1 MGIRHAVAESL
12 ERAIGPER
20 TQKLRSTEASARQKL
35 IDALDLE
42 HDRVSR
48 KQAGAER
55 RAAVKRAVQEERKA
69 AARRKAAKPKPTRE
83 ELIEAHGASREGIS
97 HPGKGAL
104 PWASP
109 DPSAD
114 FPKPT
119 VTKHELL
126 ASLHA
131 ALQPRTYFEIGVD
144 RGQSMTLSRT
154 KSIGVDPAFRI
165 DREISCDVRI
175 VKDTSD
181 HFFETTDLFDTHFDG
196 VPVDL
201 AFIDGM
207 HLAEF
212 ALRDFMNTEKKMAP
226 TGVIALDDILPR
238 NSLEAF
244 RQRRTEAWAG
254 DVYKV
259 HEVLARYRPDL
270 TLIPV
275 NTTLTG
281 SYLVVGLD
289 PTSTVLDDNYE
300 QIEAEI
306 TGADPQAVPQEWLE
320 RRTAVDPVTLLDH
333 EVWKRLSVLRES
345 GSAGSDLSEL
355 WSDLRGLPSIY
366 EPTGVVR

>member
-1 MGIRHAVAESL
+1 MFHVGIRRAVGDSI
-12 ERAIGPER
+12 ERVVGPER
-20 TQKLRSTEASARQKL
+20 AARVRRAEARARGRI
-35 IDALDLE
+35 IDALDVE
-42 HDRVSR
+42 
-48 KQAGAER
+48 GR
-55 RAAVKRAVQEERKA
+55 RPVQPRPKA
-69 AARRKAAKPKPTRE
+69 KAKAKPRKPTRE
-83 ELIEAHGASREGIS
+83 ELIAAHGKSQDGIS

-104 PWASP
+104 PWASS

-114 FPKPT
+114 YPRPT
-119 VTKHELL
+119 MTKHALL
-126 ASLHA
+126 TSLHEQ
-131 ALQPRTYFEIGVD
+131 LQPRTYFEIGVD

-181 HFFETTDLFDTHFDG
+181 HFFESTDLFDTHFDG

-207 HLAEF
+207 HLAEYVV
-212 ALRDFMNTEKKMAP
+212 RDFMNTEKRMAP
-226 TGVIALDDILPR
+226 TGVIALDDMLPR

-244 RQRRTEAWAG
+244 RKRRTEAWAG

-259 HEVLARYRPDL
+259 HQVLAKYRPDL

-306 TGADPQAVPQEWLE
+306 TGADPQVVEQDWLE
-320 RRTAVDPVTLLDH
+320 RRTAVDPEDLLALD
-333 EVWKRLSVLRES
+333 VWKRLAALRDT
-345 GSAGSDLSEL
+345 SASRSDLDEV
-355 WSDLRGLPSIY
+355 WEALRRLPTIRRGAG
-366 EPTGVVR
+366 EDG